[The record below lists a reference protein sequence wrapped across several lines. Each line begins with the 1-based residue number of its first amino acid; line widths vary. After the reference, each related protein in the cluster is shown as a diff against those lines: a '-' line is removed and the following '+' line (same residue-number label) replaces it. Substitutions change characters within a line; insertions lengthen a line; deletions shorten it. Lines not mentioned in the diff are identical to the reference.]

1 MLANDGGA
9 LLRGNKTHISNKAR
23 RVLVAETPGEGGK
36 STTKDDSRFCR
47 NMAKELSFIVFF
59 KFWIKFSKTTL
70 WARPNQTPAFS

>member
-9 LLRGNKTHISNKAR
+9 LLRGNKTDISNKAR
-23 RVLVAETPGEGGK
+23 RVLVAKTSGERGK

-59 KFWIKFSKTTL
+59 KF
-70 WARPNQTPAFS
+70 